1 MSGVM
6 LAFVALVVLVG
17 VMYGVYMIGV
27 DDGVKKER
35 ARRTLYVVQ
44 KVFSH
49 DDVEETPPGG
59 GKHRLTHADLVQMEA
74 EAKNKES
81 MGGGK

>member
-1 MSGVM
+1 MTAVY
-6 LAFVALVVLVG
+6 AIAALVIIAG
-17 VMYGVYMIGV
+17 IMHGVYMIGV

-59 GKHRLTHADLVQMEA
+59 VSTGWLMRTWSRWKR
-74 EAKNKES
+74 K
-81 MGGGK
+81 